1 MNDLIW
7 DVREQ
12 SQDEAQ
18 FFLLRLLL
26 LLLVCF
32 FFLRRQNNGVFIYL
46 EGGNKNRFEGA
57 DEYQHFNFG
66 YTKFDMAINNLIGEV
81 KLEIKYVVIT
91 T

>member
-1 MNDLIW
+1 M
-7 DVREQ
+7 RP
-12 SQDEAQ
+12 S
-18 FFLLRLLL
+18 FFCCDCCCCCLF
-26 LLLVCF
+26 VF
-32 FFLRRQNNGVFIYL
+32 FFLRRQNNGIFIYL

-81 KLEIKYVVIT
+81 KLKIKYVVIT

>member
-1 MNDLIW
+1 M
-7 DVREQ
+7 RP
-12 SQDEAQ
+12 S
-18 FFLLRLLL
+18 FFCCDCCCCCLF
-26 LLLVCF
+26 VF

>member
-1 MNDLIW
+1 M
-7 DVREQ
+7 RP
-12 SQDEAQ
+12 S
-18 FFLLRLLL
+18 FFCFDCCCCCLF
-26 LLLVCF
+26 VF